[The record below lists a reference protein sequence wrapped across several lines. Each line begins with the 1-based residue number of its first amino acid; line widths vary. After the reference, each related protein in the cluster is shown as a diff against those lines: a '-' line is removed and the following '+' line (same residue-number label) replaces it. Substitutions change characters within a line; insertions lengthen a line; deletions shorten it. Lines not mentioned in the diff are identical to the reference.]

1 MKNTKRNTT
10 TATAATKPLN
20 PCPNAGSL
28 IIDEATKKG
37 IDQMC
42 NNVSETI
49 FARLKK
55 LFTAAVFASQ
65 CADNES
71 ELAGVRNMLEW
82 QLSDLFESLEEDCN
96 LQMSLHVSGSN
107 PFADVQPEILI

>member
-1 MKNTKRNTT
+1 MNNTKRENTT
-10 TATAATKPLN
+10 AHSAKPAN
-20 PCPNAGSL
+20 PCPNAGSV

-37 IDQMC
+37 IEQMC

-49 FARLKK
+49 FARLQK
-55 LFTAAVFASQ
+55 LFTAAVCASQ

-71 ELAGVRNMLEW
+71 ELTGVRNMLEW
-82 QLSDLFESLEEDCN
+82 QLSDLFGSLEKDCN
-96 LQMSLHVSGSN
+96 MQMSLHVCGAN